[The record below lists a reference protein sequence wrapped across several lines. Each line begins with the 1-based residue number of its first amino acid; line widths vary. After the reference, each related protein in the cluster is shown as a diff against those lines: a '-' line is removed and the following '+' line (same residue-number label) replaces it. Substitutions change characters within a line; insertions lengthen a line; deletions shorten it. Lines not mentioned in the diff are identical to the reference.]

1 MSSGTRPYRV
11 MIHHQNPI
19 VRLEKEA
26 FFPGIV
32 GIGMGEALNS
42 HNCYGGYVS
51 PLGWRQFPGDGC
63 RFRPFIFHV
72 FVYLFS
78 EFLRGPGSQGDSCGH
93 CHFCGPQVPWISP
106 LGRAPT
112 PLGR

>member
-42 HNCYGGYVS
+42 QRFLGEYVS
-51 PLGWRQFPGDGC
+51 PLGWETISTISSAFWAFFLIQESPVSSGVSGMSGKYC
-63 RFRPFIFHV
+63 QNMPWC
-72 FVYLFS
+72 FVL
-78 EFLRGPGSQGDSCGH
+78 
-93 CHFCGPQVPWISP
+93 
-106 LGRAPT
+106 RAPSESSSS
-112 PLGR
+112 